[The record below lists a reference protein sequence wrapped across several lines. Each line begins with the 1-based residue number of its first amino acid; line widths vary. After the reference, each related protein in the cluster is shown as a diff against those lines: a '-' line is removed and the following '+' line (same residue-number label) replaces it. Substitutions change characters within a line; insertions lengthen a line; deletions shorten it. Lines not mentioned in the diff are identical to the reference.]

1 MDCYRT
7 SLTFVAMQPR
17 EAPGTLACV
26 GSCVPH
32 TVSPAETRFQEFAE
46 VLLVLAQTARE
57 PGGAGA
63 GERGRDGGGEG
74 GEGGGGGGGEGVE
87 GGGVAVFGAD
97 PSVPTGHYLIAI
109 K

>member
-1 MDCYRT
+1 MDRYRT
-7 SLTFVAMQPR
+7 LLTFVAMQPR

-74 GEGGGGGGGEGVE
+74 GGGGGGGERG

-97 PSVPTGHYLIAI
+97 PSVPAGQYLIAI

>member
-7 SLTFVAMQPR
+7 LLTFVAMQPR
-17 EAPGTLACV
+17 EAPGTLAYV

-63 GERGRDGGGEG
+63 GERDRDGR
-74 GEGGGGGGGEGVE
+74 GGGGGE
-87 GGGVAVFGAD
+87 GGVAVFGAD